1 MLTEERRT
9 DGWRDIR
16 TDAAYGVD
24 EVSAQAYEQ
33 DVDANISHL
42 VERRQRKRDR
52 ATRVRRH
59 SMPKENGQL
68 RPLGR
73 PAVEDKRLQM
83 AVTRLRTALDAQE
96 FLRGREGD
104 RPDMGAL
111 DAVDTRT
118 LTRPCGRDHW
128 GGEADMQGVFD
139 HAC

>member
-1 MLTEERRT
+1 MLTEERLT

-16 TDAAYGVD
+16 TEAAYGVA
-24 EVSAQAYEQ
+24 EVSAQAYAQ
-33 DVDANISHL
+33 DLDANISHL
-42 VERRQRKRDR
+42 VERLTRKRDR

-59 SMPKENGQL
+59 ALPKEDGTL

-73 PAVEDKRLQM
+73 PAVEDTRLQV
-83 AVTRLRTALDAQE
+83 AVTRLRTAIDAQE

-104 RPDMGAL
+104 RPHMGAS

-128 GGEADMQGVFD
+128 GVEADMQGVFD